1 MNKEVYKQIREDY
14 LKKVENGSLT
24 ILFSGKAPQSSGD
37 QNHGFEV
44 NRNFYYLTGIDQDN
58 VIVALLKAEQG
69 NKEYLFIEETTELM
83 AKWNGRKL
91 SLKEAKEISG
101 IENVVYLDQFKNY
114 LFGFLNSLRFSE
126 SQVKTLL
133 LDLERRNDPN
143 YHSLALDFLEKFS
156 KKYPE
161 IKVANTYN
169 NLIALRMVKKEA
181 EIKKIQEAIDV
192 TKGGIEAL
200 MINARSGIY
209 EYQLESFFDQYI
221 RYHGQNKNSF
231 KTIAGSGVNATIL
244 HYSKNN
250 TIIGEGELILFDLGA
265 EVDYY
270 IADITRTFPVSGK
283 FSKRQKEVY
292 EAVLN
297 VNKKCIAY
305 LKPGITWQ
313 ELNQYANNLITEEL
327 KGLGLIKEDSQLR
340 KYYWHSIGHS
350 IGLDTHD
357 PSLYSVPLQEGM
369 VVTIEPGIYIE
380 EEKIGVR
387 IEDNVLITKEGPVN
401 LSKDIIKEVK
411 DIEAFMK
418 KNNKYQKAK

>member
-1 MNKEVYKQIREDY
+1 M
-14 LKKVENGSLT
+14 
-24 ILFSGKAPQSSGD
+24 
-37 QNHGFEV
+37 
-44 NRNFYYLTGIDQDN
+44 
-58 VIVALLKAEQG
+58 
-69 NKEYLFIEETTELM
+69 
-83 AKWNGRKL
+83 
-91 SLKEAKEISG
+91 
-101 IENVVYLDQFKNY
+101 
-114 LFGFLNSLRFSE
+114 
-126 SQVKTLL
+126 
-133 LDLERRNDPN
+133 
-143 YHSLALDFLEKFS
+143 
-156 KKYPE
+156 
-161 IKVANTYN
+161 
-169 NLIALRMVKKEA
+169 
-181 EIKKIQEAIDV
+181 
-192 TKGGIEAL
+192 
-200 MINARSGIY
+200 
-209 EYQLESFFDQYI
+209 
-221 RYHGQNKNSF
+221 
-231 KTIAGSGVNATIL
+231 
-244 HYSKNN
+244 
-250 TIIGEGELILFDLGA
+250 GA